1 MSKQVRQMKQQAE
14 APLSDNVIIEKILG
28 GEKQLFGD
36 LMRRY
41 NRRVFRVCFSVMQDD
56 LEAEEMMQVAYVRAY
71 ERLAQ
76 FRFESEFS
84 TWLTRIA
91 LNECFAR
98 QKKRRR
104 SVPDPHTGNNVSD
117 TETPYKMLVAN
128 ELRILLEEA
137 VNRLPEKYRTVFV
150 LREVEGLP
158 VADTMTCLG
167 LTETNVKVRLSRAKE
182 MLRDNLSA
190 YYRNHELF
198 PFHLTR
204 CDRVVERVLD
214 AIGVSPAR

>member
-1 MSKQVRQMKQQAE
+1 MKQQAE
-14 APLSDNVIIEKILG
+14 APLSDKTLIDRILR

-41 NRRVFRVCFSVMQDD
+41 NQRVFRVCFSVMQDD

-91 LNECFAR
+91 LNECFAQ

-104 SVPDPHTGNNVSD
+104 SVPDPRTGNNVSD
-117 TETPYKMLVAN
+117 TETPYKMLVIN
-128 ELRILLEEA
+128 ELRFLLEEA

-150 LREVEGLP
+150 LREVESIS

-190 YYRNHELF
+190 YYKSRELF

-204 CDRVVERVLD
+204 CDRVVERVL
-214 AIGVSPAR
+214 AAVGVFFENQIISR